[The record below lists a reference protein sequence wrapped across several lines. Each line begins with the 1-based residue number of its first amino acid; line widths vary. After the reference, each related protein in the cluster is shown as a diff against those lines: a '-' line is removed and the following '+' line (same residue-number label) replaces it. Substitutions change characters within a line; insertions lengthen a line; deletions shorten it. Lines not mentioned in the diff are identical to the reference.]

1 MRRANLA
8 GLLVAMVMAVAA
20 CGKSASKEAPA
31 TPAPVAA
38 APAVAPAS
46 APAPAPAAAK
56 PAEPLWPETLPPGWK
71 MFDDYEGT
79 DPKRDGWGGAV
90 GTWGFRTGQC
100 KVEFV
105 KDGASQR
112 QKLTYSFPMGDSQ
125 CGTSE
130 YFKGE
135 KGKPK
140 PFDISAYDRVV
151 FLMKS
156 GDGAAHK
163 VHFEITELD
172 PYDAALQGYTGEQLF
187 TAPPDWQRFEV
198 NLDKVLHPNFDRKK
212 GRQVGLRID
221 RKEQEQASGVVLI
234 DNIAF
239 IEKGK

>member
-1 MRRANLA
+1 MRGANLA
-8 GLLVAMVMAVAA
+8 ASMMALGMAVAA
-20 CGKSASKEAPA
+20 CGKPVSKEPPPAPAPA
-31 TPAPVAA
+31 TPAV
-38 APAVAPAS
+38 
-46 APAPAPAAAK
+46 APAPAPAPAVAR
-56 PAEPLWPETLPPGWK
+56 PAEPLWPDTLPPGWK
-71 MFDDYEGT
+71 MFDDYEGA
-79 DPKRDGWGGAV
+79 DAKHDGWGGAV

-100 KVEFV
+100 KVEFAR
-105 KDGASQR
+105 DGASQR

-130 YFKGE
+130 YFKGD

-187 TAPPDWQRFEV
+187 TAPADWQRFEV